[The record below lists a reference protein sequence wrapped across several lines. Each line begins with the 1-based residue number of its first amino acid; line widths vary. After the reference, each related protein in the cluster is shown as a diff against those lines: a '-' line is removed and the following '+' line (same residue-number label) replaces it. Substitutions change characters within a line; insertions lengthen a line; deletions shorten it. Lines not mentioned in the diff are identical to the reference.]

1 MDNHT
6 VNIHFAKTHLSR
18 LIEQVSEGESVVIAN
33 AGRPVARLVA
43 YQADSRPVAA
53 PGSLVGLGFTIGPDF
68 DEPLDHLYNDSIDL
82 GAVEALR
89 VAEPVPMRRT
99 GAEEAGARSGAPPG
113 DPSAQADGA

>member
-6 VNIHFAKTHLSR
+6 VNIHYAKTHLSR
-18 LIEQVSEGESVVIAN
+18 LIEQVAAGESVVIAN

-53 PGSLVGLGFTIGPDF
+53 PGSLVGRGFTIGPDF
-68 DEPLDHLYNDSIDL
+68 DEPLDHLYDDFIGL
-82 GAVEALR
+82 GPVKALR
-89 VAEPVPMRRT
+89 VAESAPMRGT
-99 GAEEAGARSGAPPG
+99 GAEETVARSGAAPV

>member
-6 VNIHFAKTHLSR
+6 VNIHYAKTHLSR
-18 LIEQVSEGESVVIAN
+18 LIEQVAAGESVVIAN

-53 PGSLVGLGFTIGPDF
+53 PGSLVGRGFTIGPDF
-68 DEPLDHLYNDSIDL
+68 DEPLDHLYADFIDL

-89 VAEPVPMRRT
+89 VAEPAPMRGM
-99 GAEEAGARSGAPPG
+99 GAEESGTRSGAAPA